1 MTVREFP
8 PFRLDTVN
16 QCLWRRTSN
25 GGDERIL
32 LTPKAYGILR
42 YLVEHAGRL
51 VMQNEIL
58 GALWPQS
65 YVQPEVLKHH
75 ILEIRKA
82 LGDNPKR
89 PTFIETLPRRGYR
102 FIAPIISSACTTQP
116 VSAPPGTGA
125 LVGRNEALDEL
136 RDLLGRASRGQH
148 QIVFV
153 TGEPG
158 IGKTTLM
165 DEFQRYAIAEV
176 QGLRIARGQCVE
188 GFGGMEAYYPML
200 EALGQLCRDACGE
213 EIVRIL
219 ATHAPTW
226 LVQFPALMKR
236 ELREM
241 LQREILGA
249 TRERMLREIGEAI
262 ALIAEIRPLLIIFE
276 DLQWVDHATVDLLSA
291 LARRRSPT
299 RLMLVGSYRPVDLAL
314 GEHPRKMLK
323 QELLAHQL
331 CREVALDPLE
341 EADVAE
347 YLAAKAQHG
356 TPPEGLAR
364 LIHRRSEGN
373 PLFMVAALDH
383 LTRRGLI
390 SRENGC
396 IHLTVPVEELDL
408 GVPESLRQMIEVQ
421 IERLSAVEQRA
432 LELASVEGILFT
444 AKVSTAANGLRPEEF
459 EELCEKLARRQ
470 QIVRAAGSRRF
481 PDDSVSSQFEFS
493 HAMYRQVLYE
503 RQASG
508 RRARSHALIGERLE
522 KLFGTALGEIAAELA
537 HHFELGFN
545 WPRAVTYLQLAA
557 EIGGWRY
564 APREPRY
571 VLRQAPDLMPQ
582 LPDAQQRGIQHSGRV
597 LGINILQDR

>member
-1 MTVREFP
+1 MREFA
-8 PFRLDTVN
+8 PFKLDTVN
-16 QCLWRRTSN
+16 QCLWRGTGN

-32 LTPKAYGILR
+32 LTPKAFGILG

-51 VMQNEIL
+51 VMQDEML
-58 GALWPQS
+58 GALWRQS

-82 LGDNPKR
+82 LGDNPR
-89 PTFIETLPRRGYR
+89 QPTFIETLPRRGYR
-102 FIAPIISSACTTQP
+102 FIAPVNSSTGATQAVP
-116 VSAPPGTGA
+116 ARPGTGA

-136 RDLLGRASRGQH
+136 RDCLGRASHGQR
-148 QIVFV
+148 QIVLI

-158 IGKTTLM
+158 IGKTALM
-165 DEFQRYAIAEV
+165 DEFQRSAIAEV
-176 QGLRIARGQCVE
+176 QELRIARGQCVE
-188 GFGGMEAYYPML
+188 GFGGKEAYYPML
-200 EALGQLCRDACGE
+200 EALGQLCRESDGE
-213 EIVRIL
+213 EIIRIL
-219 ATHAPTW
+219 AAQAPTW
-226 LVQFPALMKR
+226 LVQFPALLRR
-236 ELREM
+236 EHREV

-249 TRERMLREIGEAI
+249 TRERMLREVGEAI
-262 ALIAEIRPLLIIFE
+262 ALIAEKRPLLIIFE
-276 DLQWVDHATVDLLSA
+276 DLQWVDHASVDLLSA
-291 LARRRSPT
+291 LARRRSPA
-299 RLMLVGSYRPVDLAL
+299 RMMLVGSYRPLDLAL
-314 GEHPRKMLK
+314 GEHPLKTLK

-331 CREVALDPLE
+331 CREIALDPLE
-341 EADVAE
+341 EAEVAE
-347 YLAAKAQHG
+347 YLTAKAHNG

-364 LIHRRSEGN
+364 VIHRRSEGN

-396 IHLTVPVEELDL
+396 IHLTVPVEELNL

-493 HAMYRQVLYE
+493 HALYREVLYE

-508 RRARSHALIGERLE
+508 RRAKSHALIGERLE
-522 KLFGTALGEIAAELA
+522 NLFSAALGEIAAELA
-537 HHFELGFN
+537 HHFEQGLD
-545 WPRAVTYLQLAA
+545 WPRAITYRQLAA
-557 EIGGWRY
+557 EVGGLRC
-564 APREPRY
+564 APREPNY
-571 VLRQAPDLMPQ
+571 LLRHALDLTPR
-582 LPDAQQRGIQHSGRV
+582 LPDARQPGSEAV
-597 LGINILQDR
+597 FT